1 MPCARLVAVV
11 VDGRLWTG
19 VGQLAL
25 RNNVVVEVSASLQ
38 LGACVAGGSTPRSV
52 EHQAVCGHGQRST
65 FTDVGA
71 GSAGPRIQ
79 CLHIYAPAAHHPQ
92 PSRPG
97 APCAPEPAWMLL
109 TWQALHVWISTLQ
122 HVASGA
128 ACSHPPQLLRL
139 PAAAGVPAVRP
150 VAGCVPHQAG
160 PPPAAARV
168 RPAGRHLPPLSPGL
182 VQLRPGCLITSP
194 PVRFFPGCGVDSMV
208 ECFVCTSSSCVW
220 GLVAYARTCG
230 SASVWPSTR
239 QPVQQCLPACWQRCS
254 EGELG

>member
-1 MPCARLVAVV
+1 
-11 VDGRLWTG
+11 

-160 PPPAAARV
+160 PPPAAACG

-182 VQLRPGCLITSP
+182 VWVWVWPLRITTTCALLPCLW
-194 PVRFFPGCGVDSMV
+194 
-208 ECFVCTSSSCVW
+208 CFKAW
-220 GLVAYARTCG
+220 LVPSLLRAAAYGALRMEDLLE
-230 SASVWPSTR
+230 SASMWGSSR
-239 QPVQQCLPACWQRCS
+239 QPLQQILPAAVRS
-254 EGELG
+254 AA